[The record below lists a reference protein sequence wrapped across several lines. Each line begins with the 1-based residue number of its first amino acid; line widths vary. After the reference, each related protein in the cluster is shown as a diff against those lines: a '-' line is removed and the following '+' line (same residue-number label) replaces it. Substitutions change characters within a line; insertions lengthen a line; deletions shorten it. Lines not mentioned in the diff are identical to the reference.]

1 MNIPCITLRDSTE
14 RPETVTEGTNVLVGT
29 DPKKIAPE
37 IKKIVNGKWKKGTI
51 PELWDG
57 NASKRII
64 DYIFEF
70 SIILKKNSL
79 LEKNF

>member
-29 DPKKIAPE
+29 DPKKITPE

-64 DYIFEF
+64 DYILSFQ
-70 SIILKKNSL
+70 
-79 LEKNF
+79 